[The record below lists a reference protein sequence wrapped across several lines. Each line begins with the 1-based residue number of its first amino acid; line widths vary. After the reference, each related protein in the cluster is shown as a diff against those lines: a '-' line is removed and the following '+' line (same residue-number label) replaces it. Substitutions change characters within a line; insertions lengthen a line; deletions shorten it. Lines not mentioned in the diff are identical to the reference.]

1 MEISEF
7 SPMIRG
13 EEGLSLLSNQ
23 RHRAE
28 WSAPICGSYGTFS
41 MRGIMTHPGV
51 HIRRSIFMTL
61 VAWVM
66 TYQSGIAFDDVPYSS
81 RVGPQR
87 IPLTSYERI
96 PIEKVL
102 AHPDQHQMRV
112 IRLAGTVTAIQTE
125 VGNNRLTCVLPHER
139 TTLTLEDDSGQIEVI
154 DRGACGWNRSWLKA
168 PMLKVSQHIN
178 LLVLINIPTSSG
190 TASPSVE
197 TTIRYIDRAQE

>member
-1 MEISEF
+1 MEFSEF
-7 SPMIRG
+7 VSLIHEM
-13 EEGLSLLSNQ
+13 EELSLLSNE

-28 WSAPICGSYGTFS
+28 WSAPICGSYDTFS

-61 VAWVM
+61 IAWVM
-66 TYQSGIAFDDVPYSS
+66 TYQSGIAFDDFPYSS

-87 IPLTSYERI
+87 IPITSYERI

-102 AHPDQHQMRV
+102 THPDQYQMRV

-125 VGNNRLTCVLPHER
+125 VVNNRLTCVLPHER

-154 DRGACGWNRSWLKA
+154 DQEACGWNRSRLKA
-168 PMLKVSQHIN
+168 PMLKVGQQIN
-178 LLVLINIPTSSG
+178 LLVRINIPTSSG

-197 TTIRYIDRAQE
+197 TTIRYIDRARE